1 MVPPTHLLRHP
12 PPPPQTAAP
21 ADRNGSGSLGHWK
34 RKSGR
39 SGCHCLR
46 ILASRASHLHHLHH
60 LNHLNHLN
68 DLSALSLSLS
78 CALSLSLCLSF
89 SLCLSLSLSLAW
101 CSSPSPRVQRKT
113 EGGQNDHLIFFHH
126 VSQFLRASHYSTT
139 GLQGSK
145 QIPRTGSDDME
156 HCQPRVSG
164 FDQLAKQPA
173 QIQRDLAC
181 SAAGDQWA
189 NVSA

>member
-1 MVPPTHLLRHP
+1 MSL
-12 PPPPQTAAP
+12 PQDTSITGIA
-21 ADRNGSGSLGHWK
+21 SS
-34 RKSGR
+34 S
-39 SGCHCLR
+39 SSSSSSI
-46 ILASRASHLHHLHH
+46 ILIILMIFQ
-60 LNHLNHLN
+60 
-68 DLSALSLSLS
+68 LSLSL
-78 CALSLSLCLSF
+78 LRSLSLCLSF

-164 FDQLAKQPA
+164 FDQLPKQPA